1 MRPERPPDSSNGLNR
16 NPKNAKAVSGTHCA
30 EEDAEETESQSQR
43 TALRGIT
50 FVRPIRNSS
59 TTHIQGSERFFQN
72 TTGGNK
78 EMMT

>member
-1 MRPERPPDSSNGLNR
+1 MQPERPPDSSNGLNR

-30 EEDAEETESQSQR
+30 EEAAER
-43 TALRGIT
+43 TGNLSRRAALHGTT
-50 FVRPIRNSS
+50 FVRPIKNSS

-72 TTGGNK
+72 TTGGNE